1 MIAFLASTPYH
12 IFNCINLKE
21 AYHKDEDAVLFL
33 FVYCSYDENIVR
45 SVTESGIFKKVQVLT
60 EPVNSGSPVKFML
73 QYFFPNRKK
82 AGAIFSETFDAL
94 YITRSG
100 YIPIYIYTHMKKRN
114 PDLKLYFYEEGLA
127 DYLNS
132 IMPPVYKRIRIIQ
145 KIGYKNAY
153 ENIDRMYLY
162 EPTLRQANLEQ
173 NGVPLP
179 KISETSYA
187 AIKKAF
193 AVDKIDIPQDC
204 RLVYLDQPFKVQLGF
219 DIDDRHL
226 LSLIEKVIPHE
237 NIYIKLHPG
246 DTDISRYEGYKIFPS
261 QPYPWE
267 VIIGEMDL
275 ENIILVAVS
284 STAASSP
291 RTVYGR
297 ETKVIFTN
305 GMFPDT
311 PFLNIEG
318 QRRYFAGLQKLYTD
332 QSRFAM
338 PSSDEEF
345 IQALENMR

>member
-21 AYHKDEDAVLFL
+21 TLHKDEDAILFI
-33 FVYCSYDENIVR
+33 FVYCSYDENITENVR
-45 SVTESGIFKKVQVLT
+45 KSGIFKKVQILT
-60 EPVNSGSPVKFML
+60 EPYNCSTPFRFL
-73 QYFFPNRKK
+73 RQYFFPNRKK
-82 AGAIFSETFDAL
+82 AGAIFSEVFDVL

-100 YIPIYIYTHMKKRN
+100 YIPFYMYSHMKKCN
-114 PDLKLYFYEEGLA
+114 PDLKVYFYEEGLA

-132 IMPPVYKRIRIIQ
+132 IRPTVMRRTRIISE
-145 KIGYKNAY
+145 IGYKDAY
-153 ENIDRMYLY
+153 AAIDKMYMY
-162 EPTLRQANLEQ
+162 QPELRQANLEQ

-179 KISETSYA
+179 KVNETAYA

-193 AVDKIDIPQDC
+193 AVDKIDIPEDC

-219 DIDDRHL
+219 DVDDRHL

-237 NIYIKLHPG
+237 NIYVKLHPG

-267 VIIGEMDL
+267 VILGEMNPDKT
-275 ENIILVAVS
+275 ILVAVS

-291 RTVYGR
+291 KTVYGR
-297 ETKVIFTN
+297 EAKVIFTN

-318 QRRYFAGLQKLYTD
+318 QRKYFAGLQKLYTD
-332 QSRFAM
+332 QSRFVM
-338 PSSDEEF
+338 PTSDDEF
-345 IQALENMR
+345 IHALENMR